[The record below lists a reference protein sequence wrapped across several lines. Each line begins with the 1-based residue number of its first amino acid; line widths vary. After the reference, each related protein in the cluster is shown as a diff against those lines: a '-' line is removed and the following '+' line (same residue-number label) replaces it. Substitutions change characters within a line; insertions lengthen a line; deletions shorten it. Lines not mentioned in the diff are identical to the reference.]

1 MKTPTFSEVERIVD
15 TLPIGLY
22 AGRRVAISLNETQK
36 ASSYSPAEDCIVI
49 SYPQII
55 VGVDKASTENELNML
70 IRSNFYHEV
79 SHAILT
85 PTELAPNYA
94 VNVVEDER
102 IERNLKTFYYNVDFE
117 KSVYL
122 MNGLTEG
129 APLPT
134 PTTADEAFYLLVRFH
149 KGAPKWK
156 ERVDRLLKQYSYL
169 YRDSGEFEIDNYWS
183 DIQHLYTDFCN
194 EWKKPCETAGATDP
208 LEYSMDIIGEG
219 KSTDENESISADIKG
234 DSTDTEE
241 SDADTEESTGDTNAK
256 MREVFN
262 KVVNGGFDTAL
273 HKGLEIL
280 LSNYH
285 KKNSKGGAV
294 SAYSGV
300 LNTRNAGALDYRIFD
315 RSLSRHGAN
324 QFGSIH
330 LNLFIDVSGSFSRN
344 DNAVNRLLKS
354 LIYFESQFHNF
365 TFDVITMG
373 PDEVVLPKNKRHIR
387 SSGGNH
393 LSKKIFDIFRSQQ
406 KPQTY
411 NYNIVMFDG
420 DAYSNDVNRWGI
432 GKNWIDERGKGF
444 LAFAHNNCT
453 IISDPDNKRYIE
465 RYCPSTRIIYTMEF
479 VKEFEKNILDIMQ
492 IALN

>member
-1 MKTPTFSEVERIVD
+1 MKIPTFSEVERIID

-49 SYPQII
+49 SYPQTI
-55 VGVDKASTENELNML
+55 VGVDKASTENEVNML

-85 PTELAPNYA
+85 PTKLAPNYA

-122 MNGLTEG
+122 MNGFTEG

-156 ERVDRLLKQYSYL
+156 ERVDKLLEEYSYL
-169 YRDSGEFEIDNYWS
+169 YRDSDKFEVEDYRGFIQCLYNEFCD
-183 DIQHLYTDFCN
+183 

-208 LEYSMDIIGEG
+208 LEYSMDIVSNGE
-219 KSTDENESISADIKG
+219 SADENESISTDIKG
-234 DSTDTEE
+234 DSTDIKE
-241 SDADTEESTGDTNAK
+241 SSADTEEGADDTNAK

-273 HKGLEIL
+273 HKGIEIL

-315 RSLSRHGAN
+315 RSLSRYGTN

-330 LNLFIDVSGSFSRN
+330 LNLFIDVSGSFSYN

-373 PDEVVLPKNKRHIR
+373 PDEVVLSKNRRHIR

-420 DAYSNDVNRWGI
+420 DAYSNDVSRRDI
-432 GKNWIDERGKGF
+432 GKNWIDETGKGF

-453 IISDPDNKRYIE
+453 IISDPYNRGYIS
-465 RYCPSTRIIYTMEF
+465 RYCPSTRTVYTTNF